1 MDEGIKRKWYL
12 HTMNTTAHK
21 EWWNSALTTNE
32 ILIHVTTW
40 MTLKTCEISPS
51 QKAKHHMIP
60 LRKGAYSIQIHR
72 ATKWIMVAKEWAKRG
87 MGSQCFMDIGV
98 QLRVMTKLWRWMV
111 VMTAQHC
118 ECTQCHWTVHQKMI
132 PMEKLML
139 HIFYHN
145 KKLHTLKFGVQT
157 GSVRKAVDSASKD
170 IPCEPFAMDSGP
182 LPPQWLGW
190 WLGPRF

>member
-1 MDEGIKRKWYL
+1 
-12 HTMNTTAHK
+12 
-21 EWWNSALTTNE
+21 
-32 ILIHVTTW
+32 
-40 MTLKTCEISPS
+40 
-51 QKAKHHMIP
+51 
-60 LRKGAYSIQIHR
+60 
-72 ATKWIMVAKEWAKRG
+72 
-87 MGSQCFMDIGV
+87 
-98 QLRVMTKLWRWMV
+98 
-111 VMTAQHC
+111 
-118 ECTQCHWTVHQKMI
+118 
-132 PMEKLML
+132 ML